1 MINALVFI
9 LSHNARI
16 EKSATSGIVT
26 VADLPV
32 CHSYYALYPLPYSM
46 VNSLI
51 VSASPAPS

>member
-32 CHSYYALYPLPYSM
+32 CHS
-46 VNSLI
+46 
-51 VSASPAPS
+51 